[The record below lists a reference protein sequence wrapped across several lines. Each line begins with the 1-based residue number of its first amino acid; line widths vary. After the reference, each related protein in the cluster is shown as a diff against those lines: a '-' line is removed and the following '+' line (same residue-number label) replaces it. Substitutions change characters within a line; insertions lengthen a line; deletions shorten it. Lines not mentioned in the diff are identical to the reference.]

1 MIKEILKS
9 GIVDDVYNQ
18 AKAKELSKLAKV
30 TAGSK
35 KARIQGIPKLQDANE
50 AGTRNSE
57 KCTLILTEGDSA
69 KALAMAGLEVI
80 GRDFYGVFP
89 LKGKLLNVREAKNKA
104 LMENEEIQ
112 NLLKI
117 LGLVINREYT
127 DLKSLR
133 YGAIM
138 IMSDQD
144 TDGSHIKGLVIN
156 FIHFFWPS
164 LFKMPGFLKQFITP
178 LLKVTK
184 GRQTISFFT
193 VQDYKVWMENMEDAK
208 AWKTKYYKGLGTSTD
223 KQAQEYFSDLR
234 KHKIDFKYID
244 ADDDKAMELIFSK
257 KAVEKRK

>member
-1 MIKEILKS
+1 
-9 GIVDDVYNQ
+9 
-18 AKAKELSKLAKV
+18 
-30 TAGSK
+30 
-35 KARIQGIPKLQDANE
+35 
-50 AGTRNSE
+50 
-57 KCTLILTEGDSA
+57 
-69 KALAMAGLEVI
+69 MAGLEVI

-223 KQAQEYFSDLR
+223 K
-234 KHKIDFKYID
+234 
-244 ADDDKAMELIFSK
+244 
-257 KAVEKRK
+257 